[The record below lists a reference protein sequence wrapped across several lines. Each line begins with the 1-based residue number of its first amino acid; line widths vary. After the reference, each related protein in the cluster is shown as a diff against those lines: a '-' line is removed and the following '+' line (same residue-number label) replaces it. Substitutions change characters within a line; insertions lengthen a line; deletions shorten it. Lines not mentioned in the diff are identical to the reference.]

1 MILYFYRIFQKREHI
16 MSEKEDRNTIEETA
30 PAAPDINEETGL
42 ADGAGAADDMDLE
55 EAAVVAKLLAKMMV
69 SAEKNAA
76 VAAKDPSKPE
86 VDSWGWDDLKGP
98 ALEPHVLT
106 EEDLLAAEA
115 AEQAKKKTFTGRLRA
130 AWKRFVSVVS
140 PDDRKMAIPAFIAEI
155 MVLAALLIML
165 GRYSH
170 VAPPTPTEYAED
182 SNTDIVKCL
191 DGVLIVNGVRAQVPD
206 DGNVHYSISYAWA
219 EDDTDYP
226 SVPHAIVASYTE
238 APVKAVVVPHD
249 NEETKDS
256 KASDEDSGGGDKI
269 GSAEDLAKDDSTAKG
284 SDDKESSA
292 SEKKGSE
299 DEEKAAVSAETAD
312 DDEQPKALYEISL
325 YKDSFT
331 AEKDIPEGKTYKNW
345 FADWKTEKSED
356 AYKFA
361 YKVGDTR
368 GFCISTM
375 DSKSAPDD
383 YRTYTYYF
391 SVPEKKGISIYVLEG
406 ICYDPE
412 SKEDFTTIIKN
423 AINSIEVNIE
433 ET

>member
-1 MILYFYRIFQKREHI
+1 

-130 AWKRFVSVVS
+130 AWKKFVSVIS

-155 MVLAALLIML
+155 MVLAILLIIL

-191 DGVLIVNGVRAQVPD
+191 DGVLIVNGVRAQIPD
-206 DGNVHYSISYAWA
+206 DGSVHYSISYAWA

-226 SVPHAIVASYTE
+226 SVPHAIVASYTGTPE
-238 APVKAVVVPHD
+238 KTVVISQDQEKADD
-249 NEETKDS
+249 N
-256 KASDEDSGGGDKI
+256 KASDQSADGGDKI
-269 GSAEDLAKDDSTAKG
+269 GSAEDLAKDSESGQSDSAKTTDDSSS
-284 SDDKESSA
+284 SDSKQDAAGDKEA
-292 SEKKGSE
+292 AGAAPE
-299 DEEKAAVSAETAD
+299 DAD
-312 DDEQPKALYEISL
+312 AKTLYEISL

-331 AEKDIPEGKTYKNW
+331 AEKDIPEGKNDKNW
-345 FADWKTEKSED
+345 FADWATEQSED
-356 AYKFA
+356 VYKFPH
-361 YKVGDTR
+361 KVGNVR

-375 DSKSAPDD
+375 DSKSAPED

-391 SVPEKKGISIYVLEG
+391 AVPEKKGISIYVLEG
-406 ICYDPE
+406 TCYDPD
-412 SKEDFTTIIKN
+412 STDAFSTIIKN
-423 AINSIEVNIE
+423 AINSINVNIE

>member
-1 MILYFYRIFQKREHI
+1 
-16 MSEKEDRNTIEETA
+16 MSEKEDKKIIEETA
-30 PAAPDINEETGL
+30 ATAPGEAGL
-42 ADGAGAADDMDLE
+42 PDGS
-55 EAAVVAKLLAKMMV
+55 EAAEAMDPKEAAIVAKLLAKMMV
-69 SAEKNAA
+69 TAEKSAA
-76 VAAKDPSKPE
+76 AAAKDSATVVP
-86 VDSWGWDDLKGP
+86 DRLSWNDLPPGP
-98 ALEPHVLT
+98 VIEPHVLT

-115 AEQAKKKTFTGRLRA
+115 AEQAEKKTVRGRLKA